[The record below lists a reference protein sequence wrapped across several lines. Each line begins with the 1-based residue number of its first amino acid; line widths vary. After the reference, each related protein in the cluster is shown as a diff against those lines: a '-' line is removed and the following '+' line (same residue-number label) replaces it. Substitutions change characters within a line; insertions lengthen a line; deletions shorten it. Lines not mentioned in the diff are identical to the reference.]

1 MKKLQYP
8 TIKGAEDILGWT
20 NQDHVS
26 YDIHVGEIIEVD
38 EITANELKMI
48 YPFLVFVE
56 ATLAGK
62 AKAGPVEGSVV
73 KTPVNL
79 PTAYKELQKL
89 AIAKGLYKVGMK
101 TQDLINI
108 LKESK

>member
-1 MKKLQYP
+1 MRKLQYP
-8 TIKGAEDILGWT
+8 TIEGAEDILGWT

-26 YDIHVGEIIEVD
+26 YDIHVGETIEVD
-38 EITANELKMI
+38 EITANELKTI

-56 ATLAGK
+56 AAGEGK
-62 AKAGPVEGSVV
+62 TKPVANSV
-73 KTPVNL
+73 KTPETL
-79 PTAYKELQKL
+79 PTTYKELQNR
-89 AIAKGLYKVGMK
+89 AIEKGLYKVGMK